1 MSHLGLGA
9 TFDIGSQ
16 IIPVDLA
23 TGANTGHR
31 IHMENYG
38 GICFVG
44 YIAVG
49 TAAENPVFNLQ
60 EHDAATAGNSQ
71 DLDVVVEYFEKTE
84 LALDGDETW
93 ARTAQTADAAVT
105 DVTWDD
111 AGQTLV
117 AFQVFAEQLTDTFE
131 WLSVDV
137 ADPGTAHLG
146 CVFAIMFDLKIQRAP
161 ANLAEPNA

>member
-1 MSHLGLGA
+1 MGLLGLGA
-9 TFDIGSQ
+9 SFDIGHV
-16 IIPVDLA
+16 IVPVDFG
-23 TGANTGHR
+23 TTTNTGDR

-49 TAAENPVFNLQ
+49 TAAQNPVFNLQ

-71 DLDVVVEYFEKTE
+71 DLDVVVEYHEKTE
-84 LALDGDETW
+84 LDLDGDEAWVTTTQ
-93 ARTAQTADAAVT
+93 AADAAVT

-117 AFQVFAEQLTDTFE
+117 AFEVYAEQLTDTFE

-146 CVFAIMFDLKIQRAP
+146 CVLAIMFDLKVMRAP
-161 ANLAEPNA
+161 ANLVQPNA